1 MQIIAAPK
9 KALRCQAVVNPL
21 PATPIY
27 NKRKLKIMRMTPRT
41 CEVTSLSGFA
51 VLLAGLDEVDCAE
64 PMVGFEQLGNK
75 I

>member
-1 MQIIAAPK
+1 MKIIAATK
-9 KALRCQAVVNPL
+9 KARRCPAVNPL

-41 CEVTSLSGFA
+41 REVTSLSGFA
-51 VLLAGLDEVDCAE
+51 VLLAGLEEVDCAE

-75 I
+75 F